1 MTSPRLA
8 NGEGTAARAGAWLL
22 VGPFL
27 LIFILF
33 TAYPLLRA
41 VLLAFQQTF
50 GPGTARFVGLAN
62 FEFLVRD
69 PMFWKAAKNTGV
81 FTLGSILIQLP
92 LSLGLALLLNRPG
105 LRGRAIYRTIFFAP
119 ALVGVVFVAMIFMVL
134 FEKRTGLVNQA
145 LHAAVGFDLDFPW
158 LETYVMPAMILATL
172 WQYVGFN
179 MVYFLA
185 ALQNVPRELIEAA
198 TIDGA
203 DAVGRFRHVTLPS
216 IRPIASFVV
225 LLSIIG
231 SVQFF
236 ELPYVLLNGT
246 GGPENRGL
254 SVVMYLYQTGFQ
266 AGDLGYASAIAWVL
280 AIVLAICTVAMRC
293 LSRGEDA

>member
-1 MTSPRLA
+1 MISS
-8 NGEGTAARAGAWLL
+8 RAGAAAAERPGHWMLL
-22 VGPFL
+22 GPFL
-27 LIFILF
+27 LIFLIF

-41 VLLAFQQTF
+41 IVLTFQQTF

-62 FEFLVRD
+62 FEFLTGD
-69 PMFWKAAKNTGV
+69 PMFWTAAKNTGV
-81 FTLGSILIQLP
+81 FTAGSVLLQLP
-92 LSLGLALLLNRPG
+92 LALGLALLLNRPG

-134 FEKRTGLVNQA
+134 FEKRTGLVNRL
-145 LHAAVGFDLDFPW
+145 LHSAVGFDLDFPW
-158 LETYVMPAMILATL
+158 LEAYIMPAMILATL
-172 WQYVGFN
+172 WQYTGFN

-203 DAVGRFRHVTLPS
+203 GAWRRFQHVTLPG
-216 IRPIASFVV
+216 IRPVATFVV
-225 LLSIIG
+225 LLSVVG

-236 ELPYVLLNGT
+236 ELPYIMLNGT

-280 AIVLAICTVAMRC
+280 AIVLAVCTMLMRF
-293 LSRGEDA
+293 LARGEEA

>member
-1 MTSPRLA
+1 M
-8 NGEGTAARAGAWLL
+8 TAARTFQARLGPWAL
-22 VGPFL
+22 VAPFL
-27 LIFILF
+27 VIFAIF
-33 TAYPLLRA
+33 TAYPLVRA

-50 GPGTARFVGLAN
+50 GPGTARYVGLAN
-62 FEFLVRD
+62 FEFLLSD
-69 PMFWKAAKNTGV
+69 PMFWTAARNTGV
-81 FTLGSILIQLP
+81 FALGSILIQLP
-92 LSLGLALLLNRPG
+92 LALGLALLLNRPG
-105 LRGRAIYRTIFFAP
+105 LRGRAMYRTIFFTP

-145 LHAAVGFDLDFPW
+145 LHAAIGFDLDFPW
-158 LETYVMPAMILATL
+158 LQTYIMPAMILATL

-179 MVYFLA
+179 MIYFLA
-185 ALQNVPRELIEAA
+185 ALQNVPGELNEAA

-203 DAVGRFRHVTLPS
+203 GPLGRFRHVSLPS

-225 LLSIIG
+225 LLSIVG

-280 AIVLAICTVAMRC
+280 AIVLAGCTLLMR
-293 LSRGEDA
+293 LLARGEEA

>member
-1 MTSPRLA
+1 MSRLH
-8 NGEGTAARAGAWLL
+8 TPAARAAPWIL

-27 LIFILF
+27 VIFVIF
-33 TAYPLLRA
+33 AAYPLVRA
-41 VLLAFQQTF
+41 VILAFQQTF
-50 GPGTARFVGLAN
+50 GPGTARFVGGAN
-62 FEFLVRD
+62 FAFLARD
-69 PMFWKAAKNTGV
+69 PMFWTAAKNTTL
-81 FTLGSILIQLP
+81 FTLGSVFIQLP
-92 LSLGLALLLNRPG
+92 LSLGLALLLNRDG

-119 ALVGVVFVAMIFMVL
+119 ALVGVVFVAMIFAML
-134 FEKRTGLVNQA
+134 LEKRTGLLNRI
-145 LHAAVGFDLDFPW
+145 LHALVGFDLDFPW
-158 LETYVMPAMILATL
+158 LEAYIMPAMILAAL

-185 ALQNVPRELIEAA
+185 ALQNVPRELTEAA

-203 DAVGRFRHVTLPS
+203 GPAGRFRHVTIPS
-216 IRPIASFVV
+216 IRPVASFVV

-231 SVQFF
+231 SVQLF

-280 AIVLAICTVAMRC
+280 ALALAGCTLAMRVLARE
-293 LSRGEDA
+293 EDA

>member
-1 MTSPRLA
+1 MTSSR
-8 NGEGTAARAGAWLL
+8 AAAPHAGAWLL
-22 VGPFL
+22 IGPFL
-27 LIFILF
+27 GIFALF
-33 TAYPLLRA
+33 TAYPLVRA
-41 VLLAFQQTF
+41 VMLAFQQTF
-50 GPGTARFVGLAN
+50 GPGAAHYVGWAN
-62 FEFLVRD
+62 FDFLSRD

-92 LSLGLALLLNRPG
+92 LSLALALLLNRPG
-105 LRGRAIYRTIFFAP
+105 LRGRAIYRTIFFTP
-119 ALVGVVFVAMIFMVL
+119 ALVGVVFVGMIFMLL

-145 LHAAVGFDLDFPW
+145 LHAAIGVDLDFAW
-158 LETYVMPAMILATL
+158 LETYIMPAMILATL

-185 ALQNVPRELIEAA
+185 ALQNVSRDLVEAA

-203 DAVGRFRHVTLPS
+203 GAVGRFFHVTLPS

-225 LLSIIG
+225 LLSIVG

-254 SVVMYLYQTGFQ
+254 SIVMYLYQTGFQ

-280 AIVLAICTVAMRC
+280 AIVLAACTVAMRF
-293 LSRGEDA
+293 LARGEDA